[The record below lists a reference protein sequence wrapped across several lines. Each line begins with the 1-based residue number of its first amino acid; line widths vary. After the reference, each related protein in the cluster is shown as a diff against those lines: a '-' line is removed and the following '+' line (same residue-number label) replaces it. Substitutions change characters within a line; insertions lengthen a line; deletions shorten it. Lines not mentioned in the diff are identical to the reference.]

1 MIHIYFNFNSTKN
14 IKYNTGIMKEIKKEN
29 KNNYKIDNINSDT
42 IDSLKEITYIKSI
55 YNYIFLAY

>member
-1 MIHIYFNFNSTKN
+1 MNYERN
-14 IKYNTGIMKEIKKEN
+14 KKRKI